1 MSKVSAVEKGRI
13 NKANYAAYVA
23 ELKATDKKFP
33 LNQFGKVNLSGI
45 ADACGF
51 RRKVLY
57 ENKFMKKRLKEDI
70 LLIGTEIKEGVDLE
84 TRLSQKA
91 EEKAKEA
98 SKLHKD
104 LDAKVQEVNSLR
116 EQIDE
121 LKKCIREL
129 ECRSDEASLSMDEL
143 LDSGRRFTL

>member
-1 MSKVSAVEKGRI
+1 MTKVSAVEKGRI
-13 NKANYAAYVA
+13 NKANYVAYVA
-23 ELKATDKKFP
+23 ELKVTGKKFP
-33 LNQFGKVNLSGI
+33 LNQFGEVNLSGI
-45 ADACGF
+45 AEACGF
-51 RRKVLY
+51 LRGVFSK
-57 ENKFMKKRLKEDI
+57 NKFMKAQLDADI
-70 LLIGTEIKEGVDLE
+70 LSIGTEVKEGVDQDS
-84 TRLSQKA
+84 RLAQKA

-98 SKLHKD
+98 GRLHKD
-104 LDAKVQEVNSLR
+104 LDAKVQEINSLR

>member
-1 MSKVSAVEKGRI
+1 MTNVSPVEKGRI
-13 NKANYAAYVA
+13 NKANYVAYVA
-23 ELKATDKKFP
+23 ELKATGKKFP
-33 LNQFGKVNLSGI
+33 LNQFGEVNLSGI
-45 ADACGF
+45 AKACGF
-51 RRKVLY
+51 LRGVFTT
-57 ENKFMKKRLKEDI
+57 NKSLKQLLDSDI
-70 LLIGTEIKEGVDLE
+70 LIIGTEIKDGAELD

-91 EEKAKEA
+91 EEKSKEA

-129 ECRSDEASLSMDEL
+129 ESRSNETALSMDEL